1 DRRGLCKGQQ
11 EIEAKRQADAI
22 VRRPFDL
29 SQWPLLRVAL
39 FRLAENAH
47 ILVLSIHHIICDDW
61 SVNLLANETALLY
74 EAISNCLPSPLQEL
88 PIQYS
93 DYSLCQRRHIQG
105 EVFEKQLDHWKH
117 QMAAAP
123 GLLELPA
130 DFPRP
135 AVQRFHGK
143 IQSCCLPPALSEALR
158 QLSHEQDVTMF
169 MMLLAAYKVLLYR

>member
-1 DRRGLCKGQQ
+1 
-11 EIEAKRQADAI
+11 
-22 VRRPFDL
+22 
-29 SQWPLLRVAL
+29 
-39 FRLAENAH
+39 
-47 ILVLSIHHIICDDW
+47 
-61 SVNLLANETALLY
+61 
-74 EAISNCLPSPLQEL
+74 LPSPLQEL

-93 DYSLCQRRHIQG
+93 DYALWQRRYIQG

-117 QMAAAP
+117 QMADAP

-169 MMLLAAYKVLLYR
+169 MMLLAAYRSEERRVGNECR